1 MPFSARSAP
10 TSSIAFTRLALAL
23 GLAAASCAQPRVDA
37 PVASTTSALTAAA
50 TTGPGNLDVLF
61 MIDNS
66 SSMTVMQQKLASQIP
81 GFVAAL
87 QNLPTGLPNIHIAV
101 VSSDMGA
108 PGDSTSALACT
119 QFGDNGQ
126 FRIGV
131 ASGGPVVQ
139 HPGFDGGATGG
150 APGGDD
156 AGAPGCAGASLNS
169 GATYISNV
177 DGVANYT
184 GDLSTLVSCMTALGD
199 NGCGFEHQLASIS
212 RALGAD
218 GSPAPSSNA
227 GFLRPDAQLAII
239 VLSNEDDCSAPAD
252 TLLYSLNG
260 GQQNISNPLGPIAN
274 YRCNQ
279 FGHLCRDPGSAD
291 PTALGKP
298 PLNPPSD
305 AQGSSDSPTLNLAD
319 CESNDTSSGLL
330 TPVSQ
335 FIAEIKALKADPSKW
350 LPSTGQEGPSEIW
363 PSIEHSCGPQSD
375 ISVNPLAT
383 DLTTDGSF
391 GDPAVRI
398 TQWVQAF
405 GDNGVIGSICDDYG
419 LTMGSMAGKVIANRG
434 ALPDAGTD

>member
-1 MPFSARSAP
+1 MNLSMKSAP
-10 TSSIAFTRLALAL
+10 GVLRAGLATVACLAL
-23 GLAAASCAQPRVDA
+23 GVVAGCGKGDPAGSGTQSIVPASEVPGGAGGVDI
-37 PVASTTSALTAAA
+37 
-50 TTGPGNLDVLF
+50 LF

-66 SSMTVMQQKLASQIP
+66 SSMTSMQQKLVAQIP
-81 GFVAAL
+81 MFLQTLQSAAQPL
-87 QNLPTGLPNIHIAV
+87 SDFHIAV

-108 PGDSTSALACT
+108 PGDATASIGCTAGGDQGIFQSQPRGDCQGALA
-119 QFGDNGQ
+119 
-126 FRIGV
+126 
-131 ASGGPVVQ
+131 P
-139 HPGFDGGATGG
+139 
-150 APGGDD
+150 
-156 AGAPGCAGASLNS
+156 GAS
-169 GATYISNV
+169 YISNV
-177 DGVANYT
+177 GGVANYT
-184 GDLSTLVSCMTALGD
+184 GQLTDVLACITPLGA
-199 NGCGFEHQLASIS
+199 NGCGFEHQLASVA

-218 GSPAPSSNA
+218 GQPAPTANA
-227 GFLRPDAQLAII
+227 GFLRQDAELAIF
-239 VLSNEDDCSAPAD
+239 LLTNEDDCSAPAD
-252 TLLYSLNG
+252 TRLYSLNG
-260 GQQNISNPLGPIAN
+260 AGQNLANPLGPIAN

-335 FIAEIKALKADPSKW
+335 FIAEIKALKADPSKITVGALIAPAAPYTVEW